1 MYVIYAKK
9 INTHGGSIRI
19 YASKS
24 NIKIPNN
31 NINKIISQEKKL
43 LNSKNLNKFK
53 KLVIQSKVEN
63 IKMLGSI
70 LKKNKKIFG
79 ISAPSRSTTL
89 INYFGINEDMLD
101 CILEIK
107 GSL

>member
-1 MYVIYAKK
+1 MKQFFENEGLHVIYAKK

-24 NIKIPNN
+24 NLKIPNN
-31 NINKIISQEKKL
+31 NINKIISQEKK

-70 LKKNKKIFG
+70 LKK
-79 ISAPSRSTTL
+79 
-89 INYFGINEDMLD
+89 
-101 CILEIK
+101 
-107 GSL
+107 